1 MSILTRQRVRDEGY
15 TDPPYTDARVDSAIL
30 ELDNYIE
37 RLTGNIFEPRT
48 LTLNLDGT
56 GKNFL
61 SLPFPACYITSVKID
76 GSTVADSDYVVYNR
90 HMTGMLNPDD
100 RRNPKIQFK
109 RSSLSS
115 SSIMGYS
122 RNRSRTFPRGEQ
134 NIEVTGVFAYR
145 DYNPSEPDLDAP
157 VGSMALDLQRV
168 ALIII
173 ERFLELE
180 GEPYAFE
187 ARRNWDIQ
195 IQSTR
200 GNKIERG
207 GAITSGKLVGELTL
221 DPVID
226 KMLSRFMAPSR
237 VRFV

>member
-1 MSILTRQRVRDEGY
+1 M
-15 TDPPYTDARVDSAIL
+15 
-30 ELDNYIE
+30 
-37 RLTGNIFEPRT
+37 TGNIFEPRAMT
-48 LTLNLDGT
+48 LKLDGT
-56 GKNFL
+56 GKSFI
-61 SLPFPACYITSVKID
+61 SVPLPICYVTEVKID
-76 GSTVADSDYVVYNR
+76 GSTVVDSDYVVYNR
-90 HMTGMLNPDD
+90 HMTGMTSPDD
-100 RRNPKIQFK
+100 RRNPKIKFK
-109 RSSLSS
+109 RSSMLTSS
-115 SSIMGYS
+115 RRGYS
-122 RNRSRTFPRGEQ
+122 RTTSRTFPAGDQ

-145 DYNPSEPDLDAP
+145 DYNPSEPDPNAP

-173 ERFLELE
+173 EQFLELE

-207 GAITSGKLVGELTL
+207 GPITSGKLVGELTL
-221 DPVID
+221 DPTID
-226 KMLSRFMAPSR
+226 KMLARFMAPTR